1 MKNFCFNYEP
11 VSFNKISLVGPDPD
25 TVCWFFD
32 REECYGNRIGVRWPS
47 ISDLLTINFDNR
59 IKSWTWWVI

>member
-25 TVCWFFD
+25 TVCWFF
-32 REECYGNRIGVRWPS
+32 EYAFVSCISAHCPLAPYLLSLNVCVRG
-47 ISDLLTINFDNR
+47 LG
-59 IKSWTWWVI
+59 